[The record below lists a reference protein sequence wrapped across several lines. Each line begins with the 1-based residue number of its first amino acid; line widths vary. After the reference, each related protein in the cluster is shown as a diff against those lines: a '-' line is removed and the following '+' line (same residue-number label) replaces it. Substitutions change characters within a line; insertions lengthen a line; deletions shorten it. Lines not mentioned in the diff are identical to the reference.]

1 MICSKFASLITS
13 HENSKFFVSMV
24 KTKANKILTKK
35 VKINKN
41 AFRKKMKNSE
51 VKDFIREENTYFHDN
66 D

>member
-1 MICSKFASLITS
+1 
-13 HENSKFFVSMV
+13 MV